1 MELVSG
7 RHAHAHAHTHAN
19 LKFMHYV
26 PFPSLFCT
34 YPAKVLLEGCFFSF
48 FLYPFLE
55 SPFGLYKTLKKNEGI
70 L

>member
-7 RHAHAHAHTHAN
+7 RHAHAHPYAN

-34 YPAKVLLEGCFFSF
+34 YPAKVLLESCFFSF
-48 FLYPFLE
+48 SFSLPF
-55 SPFGLYKTLKKNEGI
+55 FRVAFWAV
-70 L
+70 

>member
-7 RHAHAHAHTHAN
+7 RHAHAHTHAN

-48 FLYPFLE
+48 FHF
-55 SPFGLYKTLKKNEGI
+55 FFFFTLF
-70 L
+70 

>member
-7 RHAHAHAHTHAN
+7 RHAGAHPHAN
-19 LKFMHYV
+19 LKFMQYV

-48 FLYPFLE
+48 FHF
-55 SPFGLYKTLKKNEGI
+55 FFFFTLF
-70 L
+70 

>member
-7 RHAHAHAHTHAN
+7 RHAGAHPHAN

-34 YPAKVLLEGCFFSF
+34 YPAKVLLESCFFF
-48 FLYPFLE
+48 FF
-55 SPFGLYKTLKKNEGI
+55 FFFTLF
-70 L
+70 

>member
-7 RHAHAHAHTHAN
+7 RHAGAHPHAN

-34 YPAKVLLEGCFFSF
+34 YPAKVLLESSFFF
-48 FLYPFLE
+48 FLFLYPFLE
-55 SPFGLYKTLKKNEGI
+55 SPFGLYKTLKK
-70 L
+70 

>member
-7 RHAHAHAHTHAN
+7 RHAHAHSHTHAN

-48 FLYPFLE
+48 FHF
-55 SPFGLYKTLKKNEGI
+55 FFFFTLF
-70 L
+70 